1 MGDYFNDVLSKFH
14 CGLRKCLGAQ
24 NCLLYMIETIRKTCE
39 SNEVFAAVMTDFLKP
54 LIAITTHF

>member
-1 MGDYFNDVLSKFH
+1 MK
-14 CGLRKCLGAQ
+14 
-24 NCLLYMIETIRKTCE
+24 ETIRKTCE